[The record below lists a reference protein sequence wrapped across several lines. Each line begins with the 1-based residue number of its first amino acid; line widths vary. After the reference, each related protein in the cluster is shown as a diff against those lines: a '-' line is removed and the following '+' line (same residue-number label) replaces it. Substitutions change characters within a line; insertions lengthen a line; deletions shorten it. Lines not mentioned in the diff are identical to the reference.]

1 MASAYSFSV
10 VVVAWITYVLLYGI
24 YFNPVHD
31 FAEASQSPTLQLE
44 AEALL
49 ETRWWLRSE
58 TDNTSSP
65 CKWAETNF
73 RGASRA
79 LEIGTLSN
87 LSYLNLPYN
96 SFTGELPHSL
106 ANLTQLE
113 ELDISH
119 NNIVGTIP
127 KELRNCKSL
136 RTLNL
141 QSNNLIGQI
150 PDMLSSYVSLKKL
163 LLSHNHF
170 TGSIPK
176 RSLFDV
182 LSNNAKVVEFDWNK
196 RVNVIKGIAHALS
209 YMHYDCILTI
219 VHLDISSKN
228 ILLDSKLEAIVSDF
242 GTAKF
247 LDLDSSAQTL
257 LAGTY
262 DYIDLELAYTMR
274 ITEKCDVYSFGVVVV
289 EILIGRHP
297 TELLTSLA
305 SSSISQNVM
314 LNEIFDKRL
323 PPPTRQ
329 DAHDIFLVATMTFEC
344 LHAKSKSR
352 PTMKSLSQE
361 FLAHKKTILAKPLDA
376 ISFWQLISQ
385 EVEMVVSGRET

>member
-49 ETRWWLRSE
+49 ETRWWL
-58 TDNTSSP
+58 
-65 CKWAETNF
+65 

-176 RSLFDV
+176 YTCCSSSLDTIDLSHNFISGGIPFELGISFPVLSFLNISYNNLNGRIPRSLFPIIEVD
-182 LSNNAKVVEFDWNK
+182 
-196 RVNVIKGIAHALS
+196 LS
-209 YMHYDCILTI
+209 Y
-219 VHLDISSKN
+219 N
-228 ILLDSKLEAIVSDF
+228 
-242 GTAKF
+242 F
-247 LDLDSSAQTL
+247 LRVQ
-257 LAGTY
+257 
-262 DYIDLELAYTMR
+262 
-274 ITEKCDVYSFGVVVV
+274 F
-289 EILIGRHP
+289 
-297 TELLTSLA
+297 
-305 SSSISQNVM
+305 
-314 LNEIFDKRL
+314 
-323 PPPTRQ
+323 
-329 DAHDIFLVATMTFEC
+329 
-344 LHAKSKSR
+344 
-352 PTMKSLSQE
+352 
-361 FLAHKKTILAKPLDA
+361 
-376 ISFWQLISQ
+376 
-385 EVEMVVSGRET
+385 